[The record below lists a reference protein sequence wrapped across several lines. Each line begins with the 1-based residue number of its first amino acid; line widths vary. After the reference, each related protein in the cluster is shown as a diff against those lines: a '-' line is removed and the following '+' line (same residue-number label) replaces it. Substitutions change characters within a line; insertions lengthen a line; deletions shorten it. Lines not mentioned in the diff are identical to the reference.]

1 MLANR
6 HIAPPEE
13 VRHPH
18 GCQVDLR
25 DLVLRYPVGPF
36 VRGSL
41 KTSLFTLAGH
51 QPLEGRVTRDYVTA
65 LDGVSLT
72 ITRGERIGVIGANGA
87 GKSTILKTIAGIY
100 PIESGRIETHGR
112 IQSLFNIGLGFEP
125 DATGRENILYRGL
138 AMGRTPKEIAA
149 QIEDIIAFADIGQF
163 IDMPVRIYSAGMYVR
178 LAFTISTFLEGDI
191 LLVDEVFGAG
201 DEAFQRKALRRMHDL
216 MDKAGI
222 VVMVGHDMKVIRDIS
237 SRVIWLDQGK
247 IKLDGPPAQVVNTY
261 LNSHG

>member
-1 MLANR
+1 MLATMRNVNSQEIR
-6 HIAPPEE
+6 HSTGCHIALQN
-13 VRHPH
+13 VK
-18 GCQVDLR
+18 
-25 DLVLRYPVGPF
+25 LRYPVGPF

-41 KTSLFTLAGH
+41 KTTLFTLAGH

-65 LDGVSLT
+65 LDGVDLT
-72 ITRGERIGVIGANGA
+72 ITRGERLGVIGHNGA

-138 AMGRTPKEIAA
+138 AMGRTPKEIAT
-149 QIEDIIAFADIGQF
+149 QIEDIIAFADIGPF
-163 IDMPVRIYSAGMYVR
+163 IDMPVRIYSSGMYVR
-178 LAFTISTFLEGDI
+178 LAFTISTFLEGEI
-191 LLVDEVFGAG
+191 LLLDEVFGAG

-222 VVMVGHDMKVIRDIS
+222 VVMVTHDMKVIRDIS

-247 IKLDGPPAQVVNTY
+247 IKLDGSPVQVVETY
-261 LNSHG
+261 LNSQR